1 MNKISAVYQIKNM
14 VTGESYVGSSKDVYR
29 RWKEHQRLS
38 VWNRFQNSK
47 LYKDMKEY
55 GLENFMF
62 VILTPVE
69 PEYLRELEQE
79 FIELLKPAYSQLR
92 AYGIDVEKKKATKKA
107 CMKAYHKSEKYK
119 AYNKA
124 YSQTEKRKV
133 YLKAHCKEFYDRLCS
148 YNGETLTLRALTLRF
163 RRSGIRHAT
172 SEAKKYLIQEQ

>member
-1 MNKISAVYQIKNM
+1 MNKISAVYKIKNK

-62 VILTPVE
+62 AILAPVE
-69 PEYLRELEQE
+69 PEYLKQVEQE
-79 FIELLKPAYSQLR
+79 FIDMLKPAYNQLR
-92 AYGIDVEKKKATKKA
+92 AYGLDVEKHKATKKA

-119 AYNKA
+119 TYNKA
-124 YSQTEKRKV
+124 YSQTEKRKA
-133 YLKAHCKEFYDRLCS
+133 YLKAHCKEYYERLCS
-148 YNGETLTLRALTLRF
+148 YNGETLTLCALSLRF
-163 RRSGIRHAT
+163 RRSGIPHPNI
-172 SEAKKYLIQEQ
+172 EAKKYLIQE